1 MNDYTCMNVHESFYV
16 YMIFLL
22 TLFFT
27 VFVSIFISIYLF
39 GCTGS

>member
-16 YMIFLL
+16 YMIYVL
-22 TLFFT
+22 TLFFNN
-27 VFVSIFISIYLF
+27 FISIYLF